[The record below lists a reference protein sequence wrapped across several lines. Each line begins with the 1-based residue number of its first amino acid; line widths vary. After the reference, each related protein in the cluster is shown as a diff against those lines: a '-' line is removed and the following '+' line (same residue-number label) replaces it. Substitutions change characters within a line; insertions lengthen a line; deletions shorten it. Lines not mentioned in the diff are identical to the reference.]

1 MLEVNCKSIEIDE
14 PALSM
19 DRLQRIGQTAVTEPQ
34 PCSVIVRLQFD
45 FDEGRAGPEGGKIGS
60 RRAPSHVKAT
70 RRNGT
75 ISVYSPRA
83 MLPGLTST

>member
-1 MLEVNCKSIEIDE
+1 MLEVNCKPTEIDE

-19 DRLQRIGQTAVTEPQ
+19 DRLQRIGQTAVTEPR

-60 RRAPSHVKAT
+60 PA
-70 RRNGT
+70 
-75 ISVYSPRA
+75 SPIP
-83 MLPGLTST
+83 M